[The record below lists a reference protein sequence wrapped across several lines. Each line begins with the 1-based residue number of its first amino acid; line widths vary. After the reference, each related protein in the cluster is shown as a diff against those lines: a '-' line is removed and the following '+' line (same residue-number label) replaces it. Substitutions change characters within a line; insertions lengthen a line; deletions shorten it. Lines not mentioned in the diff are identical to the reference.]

1 MSVPRHVPIGF
12 ILAIVIGAV
21 VLARALSPGHTAGVK
36 GGGSGGAA
44 ERPALRVTAVTVE
57 PSQLNEMVSSTGS
70 LLADEGVE
78 LQAET
83 DGKVV
88 TILFREGARVRKGD
102 LLVKLNDEDLAATRA
117 RAQYRK
123 ELAALRERRVAQLLR
138 QGVARQE
145 EYDTALNEVN
155 VQSAEIALTEAQMR
169 KTEIRAPFD
178 GVVGLR
184 YVSEGSYVNA
194 STRIATLQRLD
205 RIKVDFSLPEKYA
218 ARLKIGSPLAFSVA
232 GSERRYQA
240 RIYAIDPRID
250 TATRT
255 VMIRAVAENPQ
266 ARLLPGA
273 FASVHV
279 TLDSLDNALLVPA
292 VALIPG
298 LSQTSVFVARDGK
311 VERRAVEAGT
321 RTADQVHVLSGLVPG
336 ESVITS
342 GLQQLRPGQRV
353 VIIDVHGAEQAST

>member
-1 MSVPRHVPIGF
+1 
-12 ILAIVIGAV
+12 
-21 VLARALSPGHTAGVK
+21 
-36 GGGSGGAA
+36 
-44 ERPALRVTAVTVE
+44 VTAVALHPAV
-57 PSQLNEMVSSTGS
+57 LNETISSTGS

-88 TILFREGARVRKGD
+88 AIRFREGSRVRKGE
-102 LLVKLNDEDLAATRA
+102 LLVKLNDEDLAAARA

-123 ELAALRERRVAQLLR
+123 ELAGLREKRFAQLLK

-155 VQSAEIALTEAQMR
+155 VQSAEIALTEAQIR

-194 STRIATLQRLD
+194 ATRIATLQSLD
-205 RIKVDFSLPEKYA
+205 RIKLDFSVPEKYA
-218 ARLKIGSPLAFSVA
+218 ARLQSGTRVAFTVS

-250 TATRT
+250 AATRT
-255 VMIRAVAENPQ
+255 VVIRAAADNPEG
-266 ARLLPGA
+266 RLLPGA
-273 FASVHV
+273 FASVNV
-279 TLDSLDNALLVPA
+279 TLDSMSNALLVPA

-298 LSQTSVFVARDGK
+298 QSQSSVFVVHEGK
-311 VERRAVEAGT
+311 AERRSIEAGT
-321 RTADQVHVLSGLVPG
+321 RTESQVHVLSGLRPG
-336 ESVITS
+336 DIVITS
-342 GLQQLRPGQRV
+342 GLQQLRPGQEV
-353 VIIDVHGAEQAST
+353 AIIDTPGAELTAS